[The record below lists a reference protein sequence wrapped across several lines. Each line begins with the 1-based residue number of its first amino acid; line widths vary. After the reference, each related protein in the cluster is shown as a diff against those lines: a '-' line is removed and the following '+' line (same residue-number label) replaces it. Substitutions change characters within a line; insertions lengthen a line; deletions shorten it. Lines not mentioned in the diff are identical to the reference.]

1 MTVLTAERRRFS
13 VEALQQSR
21 TARAL
26 SGVVLAALIF
36 GVAYLIVLAF
46 TGSFTN
52 VVRIRA
58 QLPAGSNAVPI
69 AAPVEFRN
77 VTVGKV
83 GSETPGPGGKIAV
96 EFDIYPRFLP
106 RIPAGVQ
113 AQVSPLSIFGNQY
126 VDLVPPAVASPAH
139 LERGAFIPAYTG
151 TPSTSLQGTVSQ
163 LYDLLA
169 AINPADLDVALTSL
183 ATALQGE
190 GKALGHTLAGTS
202 DYLGGAVVPNLTTIG
217 SDLHLVPP
225 VASTVT
231 AATPDILGTL
241 SNTSVTAGT
250 LTSHQQALRTL
261 LDAGTASVGQFA
273 TILQQ
278 VQTTLPS
285 LLNES
290 GPLLA
295 DVTRNPDELAQTL
308 SGLTQFASA
317 VAQSESHGPF
327 LEVTANLPV
336 ADISA
341 GVNAALGYDNPASVD
356 AALGSLVNP
365 PTYTSAD
372 CPEYPGEANPYCGSG
387 GSPDATPVG
396 PASSAALVAP
406 ASADPAPAPR
416 SAAATAGAPRS
427 TGGTLDQG
435 APMPTSGE
443 LAAVSD
449 VAAALNGGQPTPAPG
464 LAWMVLY
471 PLLASMVSG
480 K

>member
-1 MTVLTAERRRFS
+1 VTSLAAERRRFS
-13 VEALQQSR
+13 VEALQESR
-21 TARAL
+21 AARAL

-36 GVAYLIVLAF
+36 GIAYLIVLAF

-69 AAPVEFRN
+69 ATPVEFRN
-77 VTVGKV
+77 VTVGKI
-83 GSETPGPGGKIAV
+83 GSETPGPGGRIAV

-126 VDLVPPAVASPAH
+126 VDLVPPATTTAAH
-139 LERGAFIPAYTG
+139 LERGEFIPAYTG
-151 TPSTSLQGTVSQ
+151 AASTSLQGTVSQ
-163 LYDLLA
+163 LYNLLA

-202 DYLGGAVVPNLTTIG
+202 DYLGGAVVPNLPTIG

-225 VASTVT
+225 VASAVT

-241 SNTSVTAGT
+241 ASAGQ
-250 LTSHQQALRTL
+250 L
-261 LDAGTASVGQFA
+261 A

-278 VQTTLPS
+278 VQSTLPS

-317 VAQSESHGPF
+317 VASSESHGPF

-372 CPEYPGEANPYCGSG
+372 CPEYPGETNPYCGTG

-406 ASADPAPAPR
+406 GTPDPAPASR
-416 SAAATAGAPRS
+416 SAASTAAAPTS
-427 TGGTLDQG
+427 TGGQLDPG
-435 APMPTSGE
+435 APLPAGGE
-443 LAAVSD
+443 LAAVSE

-464 LAWMVLY
+464 LAWVVLY

-480 K
+480 R